1 LTMEERNNPA
11 FIKVSPAKKAEK
23 GPAGPSDLVKHL
35 VFLPG
40 SEVINRIL
48 DLEHAEKAVRG
59 LPHSDLYWLI
69 KKIGEGDALPLLK
82 LASTQQWQF
91 LLDLEA
97 WDRDRLDMEQAT
109 IWLGR
114 LFQADPE
121 RVSNWLLTQ
130 GELFTYC
137 YFANKI
143 EVHVRERDEFFEDTT
158 FLSFDDIYYFRVCDA
173 EEGDLIQE
181 LLRRLAEKD
190 LLGYQAIMLGLA
202 GTLRDEVEEEIY
214 RLRNVRIAE
223 DGFLPYEEAVSLYAY
238 LAPDALKAEKGLLSY
253 PAPAIDPPPAPL
265 APILQVKEDSLFLKA
280 LTQEGDPALL
290 DRIRLEFA
298 GLCNQIISADR
309 IKVSEAE
316 DLVRVCRKA
325 AGYINAGLERLAG
338 ESLERC
344 RNYLMENPLQ
354 HLFRV
359 GFSLALQVKWEA
371 ERWVKEAWFVRSDL
385 KPAFWGEWGGF
396 LVGILQ
402 KRPLLYRGPS
412 SHPAYSHFEDSTDL
426 QGCREILQ
434 QMKALD
440 SLLERISSGHPVEK
454 EWAKEPFFT
463 FHALILNFW
472 ARQKLNIQPG
482 FAPLSLQDVT
492 RFFRLLR
499 SGSDSPPFRMEEF
512 KEIFV
517 QDLAAYGGDL
527 NPESIEALRPA
538 LCMVWDKFTEEYAWV
553 ATADL
558 DGRYLKFI
566 LTSPAPGGAPR

>member
-1 LTMEERNNPA
+1 MKERNNPA

-23 GPAGPSDLVKHL
+23 GPTGPSDLVKHL

-121 RVSNWLLTQ
+121 RVLNWLLTQ

-137 YFANKI
+137 YFSNKI
-143 EVHVRERDEFFEDTT
+143 EVHVREKDEFFEDTT
-158 FLSFDDIYYFRVCDA
+158 FLTFDDIYYFRVCDA

-202 GTLRDEVEEEIY
+202 GTLRDELEEEIY

-238 LAPDALKAEKGLLSY
+238 LGSDALKPEKGLLSHPG
-253 PAPAIDPPPAPL
+253 PASDPHPSPL
-265 APILQVKEDSLFLKA
+265 APILHLGENSLVLKA
-280 LTQEGDPALL
+280 LERDSDPALL
-290 DRIRLEFA
+290 DRIRVEFA
-298 GLCNQIISADR
+298 GLCNQVISADR
-309 IKVSEAE
+309 IRVSDAE

-325 AGYINAGLERLAG
+325 ADYINAGLERLAG
-338 ESLERC
+338 ASPERC
-344 RNYLMENPLQ
+344 RKYLMETPLQ

-359 GFSLALQVKWEA
+359 GFSLALQVRWEA
-371 ERWVKEAWFVRSDL
+371 ERWLKEAWFVRSDL
-385 KPAFWGEWGGF
+385 RPAFWGEWGGF
-396 LVGILQ
+396 LVGLLQ
-402 KRPLLYRGPS
+402 KRPLLYRGAS
-412 SHPAYSHFEDSTDL
+412 SHPAYSHFEGSADL
-426 QGCREILQ
+426 QRCREILR

-440 SLLERISSGHPVEK
+440 SLLEKISSTHPVEK

-463 FHALILNFW
+463 FHALIFNFW

-482 FAPLSLQDVT
+482 FAPLSLEEVT

-499 SGSDSPPFRMEEF
+499 SGADSPPFGMKEF

-517 QDLAAYGGDL
+517 EDLAAYGRDL
-527 NPESIEALRPA
+527 GPESMEALRPA
-538 LCMVWDKFTEEYAWV
+538 LSIIWDKFTEEYAWV

-566 LTSPAPGGAPR
+566 LTSPSPGDAPG